1 MNEKIRKRWKRNS
14 MKSNQQRSARE
25 AGPVML
31 AFAAS
36 APTLLL
42 RLFISYLK
50 AKRRAN
56 AASKEFLRAL
66 IAGGIPKD
74 EARSLADT
82 YSSSVSIRKMMRDFG
97 MPAITGRLTK
107 RS

>member
-1 MNEKIRKRWKRNS
+1 

-42 RLFISYLK
+42 RLFVSYLK

-56 AASKEFLRAL
+56 AAGKEFFNAL

-74 EARSLADT
+74 EARSLADA
-82 YSSSVSIRKMMRDFG
+82 YSSSVSIRKIMRDFG
-97 MPAITGRLTK
+97 MPAMRGRLTK
-107 RS
+107 RF

>member
-1 MNEKIRKRWKRNS
+1 
-14 MKSNQQRSARE
+14 MKSDQQRSARE

-56 AASKEFLRAL
+56 AASKEFFRAL

-74 EARSLADT
+74 QARSLADT

>member
-1 MNEKIRKRWKRNS
+1 
-14 MKSNQQRSARE
+14 MKSDQQRSARE
-25 AGPVML
+25 AGLVML

-50 AKRRAN
+50 AKRRAK
-56 AASKEFLRAL
+56 AASKEFFRAL

>member
-1 MNEKIRKRWKRNS
+1 
-14 MKSNQQRSARE
+14 MKGDQQRSARE

-56 AASKEFLRAL
+56 AASKEFFRAL